1 MRASPTAHSRAT
13 DTTRPDWFAVLAVA
27 LGIFSLM
34 TSELLP
40 VGLLTPVGSDLGVSE
55 GTAGLMVTVPG
66 LLAAISAPVI
76 TVAAARVDR
85 RVLLASL
92 TGVMAVANLVGAVA
106 PNFTVVLVARLA
118 IGVSVGGFWAIAG
131 GLAVRLVPSRQV
143 ARATAVIFGGVS
155 TASVVG
161 VPAGTLLGDLG
172 GWRTAF
178 ATVGVLGLV
187 AMVLLLVLVPPLP
200 SRHAV
205 TFAALPALLRGDKGV
220 RTGVLLTALLVT
232 GHFAAYTFV
241 RPVLQ
246 EAAGIDSGLI
256 GALLMAYGVAGVTGN
271 FVAGSRV
278 SRHVRGTL
286 LMIAIALAA
295 IMALFAL
302 PGHGPVTGTILMVAW
317 GLAYG
322 AVSVSLQTWMLQAA
336 PDAGDTASSLFVATF
351 NLSIA
356 LGALIGGLA
365 VDGIATAAVLWITGL
380 LALLTALTVGTAE
393 KLR

>member
-1 MRASPTAHSRAT
+1 MRASPTAHSRAV
-13 DTTRPDWFAVLAVA
+13 DTTRPDWLAVLAVA

-40 VGLLTPVGSDLGVSE
+40 VGLLTPIGSDLGVSE
-55 GTAGLMVTVPG
+55 GTAGLMVTIPG

-76 TVAAARVDR
+76 TVVAARMDR
-85 RVLLASL
+85 RILLASL
-92 TGVMAVANLVGAVA
+92 TGLMAAANLVGAVA

-143 ARATAVIFGGVS
+143 ARATAVVFGGVS

-178 ATVGVLGLV
+178 ATVGVLGLI
-187 AMVLLLVLVPPLP
+187 AMVLLLVLVPSLP

-205 TFAALPALLRGDKGV
+205 TFGALPALMRGNKGV
-220 RTGVLLTALLVT
+220 RTGVLVTALLIT

-286 LMIAIALAA
+286 LIIAIALAA

-302 PGHGPVTGTILMVAW
+302 PGHGPVTGTILMIAW

-365 VDGIATAAVLWITGL
+365 VDGIATTAVLWVAGV
-380 LALLTALTVGTAE
+380 LALLTALTVGAAK